1 VTVAVGGEPD
11 EAVTVAATVTEAD
24 HEPTDVDPSDV
35 VPEVR
40 TCGDGVAGGVRSGPP
55 PPDSARAEGDGNR
68 RPGLT
73 GYPDGRG

>member
-1 VTVAVGGEPD
+1 VTVAVGGDPL
-11 EAVTVAATVTEAD
+11 EAVTVAATVTVSLQ
-24 HEPTDVDPSDV
+24 EPIEVDPSDV
-35 VPEVR
+35 EPAAR

-55 PPDSARAEGDGNR
+55 PPDSARAAGDGNR